1 MIIIIFD
8 KDKSTGN
15 RTWTPYHLLSEYGEV
30 RGCDS
35 LCHGGLKAGRWPVW
49 STEYSSSFELDEP
62 YGSKW
67 KIMALDKAG

>member
-1 MIIIIFD
+1 MDTIPFIVGIWRG
-8 KDKSTGN
+8 K
-15 RTWTPYHLLSEYGEV
+15 
-30 RGCDS
+30 GCDS

-62 YGSKW
+62 YRSKW